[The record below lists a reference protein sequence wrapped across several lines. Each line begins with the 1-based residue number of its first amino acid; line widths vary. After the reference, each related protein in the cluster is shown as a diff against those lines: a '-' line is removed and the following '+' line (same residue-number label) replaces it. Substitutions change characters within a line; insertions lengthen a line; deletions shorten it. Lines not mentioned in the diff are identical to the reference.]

1 MYRIPSTLNGDLD
14 YTQSLIDQFKT
25 GEIQAGQLKSNRVP
39 MGIYEQ
45 RKNQHYMLRLR
56 CAGGL
61 VTPEQLA
68 KIAFVGHQL
77 STSHLHVTTR
87 QEIQIHNVDIE
98 DAIPALKK
106 LEKVGISS
114 AGGGGNTVRNM
125 MVDDRSGLTAD
136 EEFDV
141 YPYVEE
147 LTSRLIAEKDS
158 FTMPRKYKVAIDTSV
173 ATANYSYIADLG
185 LQARIKDGQRGFR
198 VLIAGSA
205 ASNAHTG
212 WEVFDFLPEKD
223 LYRAAKALKNWFH
236 KYGNRRNRHKARM
249 RYVFYKY
256 GTEEAKRLYLEEFEE
271 LKKDGS
277 IDFEASALPL
287 EHHKPSFSPLGEKEV
302 KSEERRVKNSNPLGV
317 PADLQSDGK
326 QGTSKNEIIDV
337 EAFETWKRRYAHK
350 QTNAEGLKENLWYAY
365 IPLRHGNNST
375 DFFAE
380 VAEYLG
386 NYGNDVIRFTKKE
399 QIQVRN
405 IPEEYLTN
413 IYAFFKKL
421 GVYQID
427 YPVVVTN
434 LTCCTGADTCRLGIC
449 LPKGAIDGI
458 AKQLLD
464 SDLNLDAIPDFELRM
479 NGCTNICALA
489 TWGDLGFS
497 GRVGRVGDDPYPAY
511 TIWLPVKGKHEID
524 LQQGYIAAK
533 KIPAFVEDYLRD
545 VIAEQANYA
554 DYYEYVAKRGVNIVK
569 DLIAKYKEVAPY
581 SEKPDTFFD
590 FGDDEKFS
598 LIKYGKAECS
608 AGLFDIIEIDQ
619 DTIREKRK
627 EVEQL
632 LENTPQGVPA
642 DLQSAGKQAISG
654 GSKVPADLKSDGKQG
669 TSKIE
674 KLLHDIVFSENRM
687 LLVTRG
693 LDPRTD
699 EDVYQGFEKEFIAA
713 GIIPQKFKVLTE
725 KARNN
730 ESLISEKPL
739 IDELADLLNDLYQNM
754 DDSLQFKLPAAQSPT
769 DNTDNT
775 DSKEK
780 SAESA
785 KSARPKNGSEKEEK
799 SVSSVKSVGQKTGSE
814 KEEKSV
820 SSVKSVGQKNTSEK
834 EQKSVSSVK
843 SARQKNTSE
852 KEQKSSAGE
861 PEAISPDVKKD
872 FRGVMCPMNFVK
884 TKIALTPMQSGQ
896 ILEILLDDGAPI
908 ENVPGSV
915 KNEGHTI
922 LSTEKVENYWKVL
935 IKKK

>member
-14 YTQSLIDQFKT
+14 YTQSLIDQFKA

-125 MVDDRSGLTAD
+125 MVDDRSGLTSD

-173 ATANYSYIADLG
+173 ESANYSYIADLG

-256 GTEEAKRLYLEEFEE
+256 GSEEAKRLYLEEFES

-277 IDFEASALPL
+277 MDFYAPALPL
-287 EHHKPSFSPLGEKEV
+287 EHHKPAFAPLTEV
-302 KSEERRVKNSNPLGV
+302 KSEERRVKNSNVEEDCL
-317 PADLQSDGK
+317 
-326 QGTSKNEIIDV
+326 DV
-337 EAFETWKRRYAHK
+337 EAFNIWKQRYAHK

-365 IPLRHGNNST
+365 IPLKHGNNST

-405 IPEEYLTN
+405 IPEEYLPN

-421 GVYQID
+421 GVYQVD

-458 AKQLLD
+458 AKQLLA

-511 TIWLPVKGKHEID
+511 TVWLPAKGKHEID

-533 KIPAFVEDYLRD
+533 KLPAFVEDYLRD

-554 DYYEYVAKRGVNIVK
+554 DYYDYVAKRGVNIVK
-569 DLIAKYKEVAPY
+569 ELLAKYKEVAPF
-581 SEKPDTFFD
+581 SEEPDTFYD

-619 DTIREKRK
+619 DTIREKRA
-627 EVEQL
+627 EVDKL
-632 LENTPQGVPA
+632 LAESSHT
-642 DLQSAGKQAISG
+642 DLTDLTD
-654 GSKVPADLKSDGKQG
+654 GSDEKA
-669 TSKIE
+669 KIE

-699 EDVYQGFEKEFIAA
+699 DDVYNGFEKEFIAA
-713 GIIPQKFKVLTE
+713 GIIPQKFKVLTD

-730 ESLISEKPL
+730 ESLLSEKAL
-739 IDELADLLNDLYQNM
+739 IDELAELLNELYKNM
-754 DDSLQFKLPAAQSPT
+754 DDSLQFKLPSEKASADSADTSNKKEEDSASNKETESQSPSGVPADLQSDGKQGAS
-769 DNTDNT
+769 DNAT
-775 DSKEK
+775 SSEK
-780 SAESA
+780 SD
-785 KSARPKNGSEKEEK
+785 
-799 SVSSVKSVGQKTGSE
+799 
-814 KEEKSV
+814 
-820 SSVKSVGQKNTSEK
+820 
-834 EQKSVSSVK
+834 
-843 SARQKNTSE
+843 
-852 KEQKSSAGE
+852 
-861 PEAISPDVKKD
+861 EASDGIQPDVKKD

-884 TKIALTPMQSGQ
+884 TKIALTPMKSGQ

-915 KNEGHTI
+915 KNEGHTV
-922 LSTEKVENYWKVL
+922 LSTKKVENYWKVL
-935 IKKK
+935 IRKK

>member
-1 MYRIPSTLNGDLD
+1 LD
-14 YTQSLIDQFKT
+14 YTQSLIDQFKA

-277 IDFEASALPL
+277 IDFEAPALPL
-287 EHHKPSFSPLGEKEV
+287 EHHKPNFPPLKA
-302 KSEERRVKNSNPLGV
+302 PT
-317 PADLQSDGK
+317 D
-326 QGTSKNEIIDV
+326 
-337 EAFETWKRRYAHK
+337 FETWKRRYAHK

-458 AKQLLD
+458 AKQLLN
-464 SDLNLDAIPDFELRM
+464 SNLNLDAIPDFELRM

-554 DYYEYVAKRGVNIVK
+554 DYYDYVAKRGVNIVK

-581 SEKPDTFFD
+581 AEEPDTFFD

-627 EVEQL
+627 EVEL
-632 LENTPQGVPA
+632 LMGNIPQGIPA
-642 DLQSAGKQAISG
+642 DLQSDGKQA
-654 GSKVPADLKSDGKQG
+654 

-713 GIIPQKFKVLTE
+713 GIIPQKFKVLTD
-725 KARNN
+725 KARNS
-730 ESLISEKPL
+730 ESLIAEKPL
-739 IDELADLLNDLYQNM
+739 IDELANLLNDLYQNM
-754 DDSLQFKLPAAQSPT
+754 DDSLQFKFPAVQSPT
-769 DNTDNT
+769 DFTDNT

-780 SAESA
+780 SAES
-785 KSARPKNGSEKEEK
+785 NSEEEE
-799 SVSSVKSVGQKTGSE
+799 SVSFVKSVGQKSRSE
-814 KEEKSV
+814 NEEKSV
-820 SSVKSVGQKNTSEK
+820 SSVKSVGQKNTSE
-834 EQKSVSSVK
+834 
-843 SARQKNTSE
+843 N
-852 KEQKSSAGE
+852 EQKSSAGE
-861 PEAISPDVKKD
+861 QEAISPDVKKD

>member
-14 YTQSLIDQFKT
+14 YTQSLIDQFKA

-45 RKNQHYMLRLR
+45 CKNQHYMLRLR

-277 IDFEASALPL
+277 IDFEAPALPL
-287 EHHKPSFSPLGEKEV
+287 EHHKPNFPPLKA
-302 KSEERRVKNSNPLGV
+302 PT
-317 PADLQSDGK
+317 D
-326 QGTSKNEIIDV
+326 
-337 EAFETWKRRYAHK
+337 FETWKRRYAHK

-458 AKQLLD
+458 AKQLLN
-464 SDLNLDAIPDFELRM
+464 SNLNLDAIPDFELRM

-554 DYYEYVAKRGVNIVK
+554 DYYDYVAKRGVNIVK
-569 DLIAKYKEVAPY
+569 ELIAKYKEVAPY
-581 SEKPDTFFD
+581 SEEPDTFFD

-627 EVEQL
+627 EVEL
-632 LENTPQGVPA
+632 LMGNIPQGVPT
-642 DLQSAGKQAISG
+642 DLQ
-654 GSKVPADLKSDGKQG
+654 SDGKQA

-699 EDVYQGFEKEFIAA
+699 EDVYNGFEKEFIAA
-713 GIIPQKFKVLTE
+713 GIIPQKFKVLTD

-730 ESLISEKPL
+730 ESLIEQKPL

-754 DDSLQFKLPAAQSPT
+754 DDSLQFKLPA
-769 DNTDNT
+769 
-775 DSKEK
+775 EK
-780 SAESA
+780 TPVEQVA
-785 KSARPKNGSEKEEK
+785 EEK
-799 SVSSVKSVGQKTGSE
+799 TA
-814 KEEKSV
+814 EEKAPAEQV
-820 SSVKSVGQKNTSEK
+820 SEEK
-834 EQKSVSSVK
+834 APAEKA
-843 SARQKNTSE
+843 SAAEETE
-852 KEQKSSAGE
+852 T
-861 PEAISPDVKKD
+861 IVPDVKKD

>member
-1 MYRIPSTLNGDLD
+1 
-14 YTQSLIDQFKT
+14 
-25 GEIQAGQLKSNRVP
+25 
-39 MGIYEQ
+39 
-45 RKNQHYMLRLR
+45 
-56 CAGGL
+56 
-61 VTPEQLA
+61 
-68 KIAFVGHQL
+68 
-77 STSHLHVTTR
+77 
-87 QEIQIHNVDIE
+87 
-98 DAIPALKK
+98 
-106 LEKVGISS
+106 
-114 AGGGGNTVRNM
+114 
-125 MVDDRSGLTAD
+125 
-136 EEFDV
+136 
-141 YPYVEE
+141 
-147 LTSRLIAEKDS
+147 
-158 FTMPRKYKVAIDTSV
+158 
-173 ATANYSYIADLG
+173 
-185 LQARIKDGQRGFR
+185 
-198 VLIAGSA
+198 
-205 ASNAHTG
+205 
-212 WEVFDFLPEKD
+212 
-223 LYRAAKALKNWFH
+223 
-236 KYGNRRNRHKARM
+236 M

-256 GTEEAKRLYLEEFEE
+256 GTEEAKRLYLEEFEA
-271 LKKDGS
+271 LKKDDS
-277 IDFEASALPL
+277 IDFEAPALPL
-287 EHHKPSFSPLGEKEV
+287 EHHKPNFPALKIWNETSGEKRSSV
-302 KSEERRVKNSNPLGV
+302 K
-317 PADLQSDGK
+317 
-326 QGTSKNEIIDV
+326 EILDS

-380 VAEYLG
+380 VAEYLA

-554 DYYEYVAKRGVNIVK
+554 DYYDYVAKRGVNIVK
-569 DLIAKYKEVAPY
+569 ELIAKYKEVSPY
-581 SEKPDTFFD
+581 SEEPDTFFD

-619 DTIREKRK
+619 DTIREKLGEIDK
-627 EVEQL
+627 IL
-632 LENTPQGVPA
+632 GDDKSHT
-642 DLQSAGKQAISG
+642 DLTNLTDIVNEEDAK
-654 GSKVPADLKSDGKQG
+654 
-669 TSKIE
+669 KIE

-699 EDVYQGFEKEFIAA
+699 DDVYNGFEKEFIAA

-730 ESLISEKPL
+730 ESLTAEKAL
-739 IDELADLLNDLYQNM
+739 IDELAQLLNDLYQNM
-754 DDSLQFKLPAAQSPT
+754 DDSLQFKLPSDSSQT
-769 DNTDNT
+769 DAK

-780 SAESA
+780 DNQKEKSVESVCVSESKNANDKSAESV
-785 KSARPKNGSEKEEK
+785 GDQKEE
-799 SVSSVKSVGQKTGSE
+799 SNEFQ
-814 KEEKSV
+814 
-820 SSVKSVGQKNTSEK
+820 
-834 EQKSVSSVK
+834 
-843 SARQKNTSE
+843 
-852 KEQKSSAGE
+852 
-861 PEAISPDVKKD
+861 PDVKKD

>member
-14 YTQSLIDQFKT
+14 YTQSLIDQFKA

-277 IDFEASALPL
+277 IDFEAPALPL
-287 EHHKPSFSPLGEKEV
+287 EHHKPNF
-302 KSEERRVKNSNPLGV
+302 
-317 PADLQSDGK
+317 PALKAPTD
-326 QGTSKNEIIDV
+326 
-337 EAFETWKRRYAHK
+337 FETWKRRYAHK

-458 AKQLLD
+458 AKQLLN

-581 SEKPDTFFD
+581 SEDPDTFFD

-627 EVEQL
+627 EVEL
-632 LENTPQGVPA
+632 LIGNTPQGVPA
-642 DLQSAGKQAISG
+642 VLQ
-654 GSKVPADLKSDGKQG
+654 SDGKQG

-699 EDVYQGFEKEFIAA
+699 EDVYNGFEKEFIAA
-713 GIIPQKFKVLTE
+713 GIIPQKFKVLTD

-769 DNTDNT
+769 DFTDNT

-780 SAESA
+780 SAESNSKEE
-785 KSARPKNGSEKEEK
+785 KSVGEENGSEKEEK
-799 SVSSVKSVGQKTGSE
+799 SVSSVKSVGPKTGSE
-814 KEEKSV
+814 NEEKSV
-820 SSVKSVGQKNTSEK
+820 SSVKSVGQKNRSE
-834 EQKSVSSVK
+834 
-843 SARQKNTSE
+843 N
-852 KEQKSSAGE
+852 EQKSSAGE
-861 PEAISPDVKKD
+861 LEAISPDVKKD

>member
-277 IDFEASALPL
+277 IDFEAPALPL
-287 EHHKPSFSPLGEKEV
+287 EHHKPGF
-302 KSEERRVKNSNPLGV
+302 
-317 PADLQSDGK
+317 PALKAPTD
-326 QGTSKNEIIDV
+326 
-337 EAFETWKRRYAHK
+337 FETWKRRYAHK

-449 LPKGAIDGI
+449 LPKGAIDVI
-458 AKQLLD
+458 AKQLLN

-533 KIPAFVEDYLRD
+533 KIPVFVEDYLRD
-545 VIAEQANYA
+545 VIAEQANYT
-554 DYYEYVAKRGVNIVK
+554 DYYDYVAKRGVDIVK
-569 DLIAKYKEVAPY
+569 NLIAKYKEVAPY
-581 SEKPDTFFD
+581 SEEPDTFFD

-627 EVEQL
+627 EVEL
-632 LENTPQGVPA
+632 LMGNTPQGVPA
-642 DLQSAGKQAISG
+642 DLQS
-654 GSKVPADLKSDGKQG
+654 DGKQE

-699 EDVYQGFEKEFIAA
+699 EDVYNGFEKEFIAA
-713 GIIPQKFKVLTE
+713 GIIPQKFKVLTD
-725 KARNN
+725 KARNS
-730 ESLISEKPL
+730 ESLIAEKPL
-739 IDELADLLNDLYQNM
+739 IDELANLLNDLYQNM
-754 DDSLQFKLPAAQSPT
+754 DDSLQFKLPAVQSPT
-769 DNTDNT
+769 DFTDNT
-775 DSKEK
+775 NSKEK
-780 SAESA
+780 SAGQKNRSEKEEKSVSSV
-785 KSARPKNGSEKEEK
+785 KSAGQKNRSEKEEK
-799 SVSSVKSVGQKTGSE
+799 SVSSVKSVGQKSRSE
-814 KEEKSV
+814 
-820 SSVKSVGQKNTSEK
+820 N
-834 EQKSVSSVK
+834 
-843 SARQKNTSE
+843 
-852 KEQKSSAGE
+852 EQKSSAGE

-872 FRGVMCPMNFVK
+872 FRDVMCPMNFVK

-915 KNEGHTI
+915 KNEDHTI

-935 IKKK
+935 IRKK

>member
-14 YTQSLIDQFKT
+14 YTQSLIDQFKA

-61 VTPEQLA
+61 VTPKQLA

-277 IDFEASALPL
+277 IDFEAPALPL
-287 EHHKPSFSPLGEKEV
+287 EHHKPNFPPLKA
-302 KSEERRVKNSNPLGV
+302 PT
-317 PADLQSDGK
+317 D
-326 QGTSKNEIIDV
+326 
-337 EAFETWKRRYAHK
+337 FETWKRRYAHK

-458 AKQLLD
+458 AKQLLN
-464 SDLNLDAIPDFELRM
+464 SNLNLDAIPDFELRM

-554 DYYEYVAKRGVNIVK
+554 DYYDYVAKRGVNIVK
-569 DLIAKYKEVAPY
+569 ELIAKYKEVAPY
-581 SEKPDTFFD
+581 SEEPDTFFD

-627 EVEQL
+627 EVEL
-632 LENTPQGVPA
+632 LMGNIPQGVPT
-642 DLQSAGKQAISG
+642 DLQ
-654 GSKVPADLKSDGKQG
+654 SDGKQA

-699 EDVYQGFEKEFIAA
+699 EDVYNGFEKEFIAA
-713 GIIPQKFKVLTE
+713 GIIPQKFKVLTD

-730 ESLISEKPL
+730 ESLIEQKPL

-754 DDSLQFKLPAAQSPT
+754 DDSLQFKLPA
-769 DNTDNT
+769 
-775 DSKEK
+775 EK
-780 SAESA
+780 TPVEQVA
-785 KSARPKNGSEKEEK
+785 EEK
-799 SVSSVKSVGQKTGSE
+799 TA
-814 KEEKSV
+814 EEKAPAEQV
-820 SSVKSVGQKNTSEK
+820 SEEK
-834 EQKSVSSVK
+834 APAEKA
-843 SARQKNTSE
+843 SAAEETE
-852 KEQKSSAGE
+852 T
-861 PEAISPDVKKD
+861 IVPDVKKD

>member
-14 YTQSLIDQFKT
+14 YTQSLIDQFKA
-25 GEIQAGQLKSNRVP
+25 GEIQASQLKSNRVP

-114 AGGGGNTVRNM
+114 AGGGGNTVRNI

-277 IDFEASALPL
+277 IDFEAPALPL
-287 EHHKPSFSPLGEKEV
+287 EHHKPNFPPLKT
-302 KSEERRVKNSNPLGV
+302 PT
-317 PADLQSDGK
+317 D
-326 QGTSKNEIIDV
+326 
-337 EAFETWKRRYAHK
+337 FETWKRRYAHK

-458 AKQLLD
+458 AKQLLN
-464 SDLNLDAIPDFELRM
+464 SNLNLDAIPDFELRM

-545 VIAEQANYA
+545 VIAEKANYA
-554 DYYEYVAKRGVNIVK
+554 DYYDYVAKRGVNIVK
-569 DLIAKYKEVAPY
+569 ELIAKYKEVAPY
-581 SEKPDTFFD
+581 SEEPDTFFD

-632 LENTPQGVPA
+632 L
-642 DLQSAGKQAISG
+642 
-654 GSKVPADLKSDGKQG
+654 SDGKQNTG
-669 TSKIE
+669 KIE

-699 EDVYQGFEKEFIAA
+699 EDVYYGFEKEFIAA
-713 GIIPQKFKVLTE
+713 GIIPQKFKVLTD

-730 ESLISEKPL
+730 ESLIEQKPL

-754 DDSLQFKLPAAQSPT
+754 DDSLQFKLPAVQSPT
-769 DNTDNT
+769 DFTDNT
-775 DSKEK
+775 DSKGK
-780 SAESA
+780 SA
-785 KSARPKNGSEKEEK
+785 
-799 SVSSVKSVGQKTGSE
+799 GQKNRSE
-814 KEEKSV
+814 DEEKSV
-820 SSVKSVGQKNTSEK
+820 SSVKSVGQKNTSE
-834 EQKSVSSVK
+834 
-843 SARQKNTSE
+843 N
-852 KEQKSSAGE
+852 EQKSSAGE
-861 PEAISPDVKKD
+861 PEAVSPDVKKD

-922 LSTEKVENYWKVL
+922 LFTEKVENYWKVL

>member
-14 YTQSLIDQFKT
+14 YTQSLIDQFKA

-98 DAIPALKK
+98 DAIPALKE

-147 LTSRLIAEKDS
+147 LTSRLIEEKDS

-277 IDFEASALPL
+277 IDFEAPALPL
-287 EHHKPSFSPLGEKEV
+287 EHHKPNFPPLKA
-302 KSEERRVKNSNPLGV
+302 PT
-317 PADLQSDGK
+317 D
-326 QGTSKNEIIDV
+326 
-337 EAFETWKRRYAHK
+337 FETWKRRYAHK

-458 AKQLLD
+458 AKQLLN
-464 SDLNLDAIPDFELRM
+464 SNLNLDAIPDFELRM

-554 DYYEYVAKRGVNIVK
+554 DYYDYVAKRGVNIVK
-569 DLIAKYKEVAPY
+569 ELIAKYKEVAPY
-581 SEKPDTFFD
+581 AEEPDTFFD

-627 EVEQL
+627 EVEL
-632 LENTPQGVPA
+632 LMGNIPQGVPA
-642 DLQSAGKQAISG
+642 DLQS
-654 GSKVPADLKSDGKQG
+654 DGKQE

-699 EDVYQGFEKEFIAA
+699 EDVYNGFEKEFIAA
-713 GIIPQKFKVLTE
+713 GIIPQKFKVLTD

-730 ESLISEKPL
+730 ESLIEQKPL

-754 DDSLQFKLPAAQSPT
+754 DDSLQFKLPA
-769 DNTDNT
+769 
-775 DSKEK
+775 EK
-780 SAESA
+780 TLVEQVAEEKTAEEKASAEQVSEGKAPAEKASA
-785 KSARPKNGSEKEEK
+785 AEETETI
-799 SVSSVKSVGQKTGSE
+799 V
-814 KEEKSV
+814 
-820 SSVKSVGQKNTSEK
+820 
-834 EQKSVSSVK
+834 
-843 SARQKNTSE
+843 
-852 KEQKSSAGE
+852 
-861 PEAISPDVKKD
+861 PDVKKD

>member
-14 YTQSLIDQFKT
+14 YTQSLIDQFKA

-277 IDFEASALPL
+277 IDFEAPALPL
-287 EHHKPSFSPLGEKEV
+287 EHHKPNFPPLKA
-302 KSEERRVKNSNPLGV
+302 PT
-317 PADLQSDGK
+317 D
-326 QGTSKNEIIDV
+326 
-337 EAFETWKRRYAHK
+337 FETWKRRYAHK

-458 AKQLLD
+458 AKQLLN
-464 SDLNLDAIPDFELRM
+464 SNLNLDAIPDFELRM

-554 DYYEYVAKRGVNIVK
+554 DYYDYVAKRGVNIVK
-569 DLIAKYKEVAPY
+569 ELIAKYKEVAPY
-581 SEKPDTFFD
+581 SEEPDTFFD

-627 EVEQL
+627 EVEL
-632 LENTPQGVPA
+632 LMGNTPQGVPA
-642 DLQSAGKQAISG
+642 DLQSDGKQA
-654 GSKVPADLKSDGKQG
+654 

-699 EDVYQGFEKEFIAA
+699 EDVYNGFEKEFIAA
-713 GIIPQKFKVLTE
+713 GIIPQKFKVLTD

-730 ESLISEKPL
+730 ESLIEQKPL

-754 DDSLQFKLPAAQSPT
+754 DDSLQFKLPA
-769 DNTDNT
+769 
-775 DSKEK
+775 EK
-780 SAESA
+780 TPVEQVA
-785 KSARPKNGSEKEEK
+785 EEK
-799 SVSSVKSVGQKTGSE
+799 APAE
-814 KEEKSV
+814 KASAAEETETIV
-820 SSVKSVGQKNTSEK
+820 
-834 EQKSVSSVK
+834 
-843 SARQKNTSE
+843 
-852 KEQKSSAGE
+852 
-861 PEAISPDVKKD
+861 PDVKKD

>member
-14 YTQSLIDQFKT
+14 YTQSLIDQFKA

-125 MVDDRSGLTAD
+125 IVDDRSGLTAD

-173 ATANYSYIADLG
+173 ATGNYSYIADLG

-277 IDFEASALPL
+277 IDFEAPALPL
-287 EHHKPSFSPLGEKEV
+287 EHHKPNFPPLKA
-302 KSEERRVKNSNPLGV
+302 PT
-317 PADLQSDGK
+317 D
-326 QGTSKNEIIDV
+326 
-337 EAFETWKRRYAHK
+337 FETWKHRYAHK

-458 AKQLLD
+458 AKQLLN
-464 SDLNLDAIPDFELRM
+464 SNLNLDAIPDFELRM

-545 VIAEQANYA
+545 VITEQANYA
-554 DYYEYVAKRGVNIVK
+554 DYYDYVAKRGVNIVK
-569 DLIAKYKEVAPY
+569 DLIAKYKEIAPY
-581 SEKPDTFFD
+581 SEEPDTFFD

-632 LENTPQGVPA
+632 L
-642 DLQSAGKQAISG
+642 
-654 GSKVPADLKSDGKQG
+654 SDGKQN
-669 TSKIE
+669 TDKIE

-699 EDVYQGFEKEFIAA
+699 EDVYNGFEKEFIAA
-713 GIIPQKFKVLTE
+713 GIIPQKFKVLTD

-730 ESLISEKPL
+730 ESLIEQKPL
-739 IDELADLLNDLYQNM
+739 IDELADLLNNLYQNM
-754 DDSLQFKLPAAQSPT
+754 DDSLQFKLPA
-769 DNTDNT
+769 
-775 DSKEK
+775 EK
-780 SAESA
+780 TPVEQVS
-785 KSARPKNGSEKEEK
+785 EEK
-799 SVSSVKSVGQKTGSE
+799 APAE
-814 KEEKSV
+814 KASAAEETETFV
-820 SSVKSVGQKNTSEK
+820 
-834 EQKSVSSVK
+834 
-843 SARQKNTSE
+843 
-852 KEQKSSAGE
+852 
-861 PEAISPDVKKD
+861 PDVKKD

>member
-14 YTQSLIDQFKT
+14 YTQSLIDQFKA

-125 MVDDRSGLTAD
+125 IVDDRSGLTAD

-173 ATANYSYIADLG
+173 ATGNYSYIADLG

-277 IDFEASALPL
+277 IDFEAPALPL
-287 EHHKPSFSPLGEKEV
+287 EHHKPGFPALKVWNET
-302 KSEERRVKNSNPLGV
+302 PLGV

-326 QGTSKNEIIDV
+326 QRTSKNEIIDS

-458 AKQLLD
+458 AKQLLN

-569 DLIAKYKEVAPY
+569 DLIAKYKEIAPY
-581 SEKPDTFFD
+581 SEEPDTFFD

-627 EVEQL
+627 EVEL
-632 LENTPQGVPA
+632 LMRNTPQGVPA
-642 DLQSAGKQAISG
+642 DLQS
-654 GSKVPADLKSDGKQG
+654 DGKQE

-699 EDVYQGFEKEFIAA
+699 DDVYNGFEKEFIAA
-713 GIIPQKFKVLTE
+713 GIIPQKFKVLTD

-730 ESLISEKPL
+730 ESLIAEKPL
-739 IDELADLLNDLYQNM
+739 IDELAALLNDLYQNM
-754 DDSLQFKLPAAQSPT
+754 DDSLQFKLPNDSSQT
-769 DNTDNT
+769 DAK

-780 SAESA
+780 DNQ
-785 KSARPKNGSEKEEK
+785 KEK
-799 SVSSVKSVGQKTGSE
+799 SVESVKSVCVSE
-814 KEEKSV
+814 SKNANDKSAV
-820 SSVKSVGQKNTSEK
+820 
-834 EQKSVSSVK
+834 
-843 SARQKNTSE
+843 SARQKNTNE
-852 KEQKSSAGE
+852 NEQKSSAGE
-861 PEAISPDVKKD
+861 AESISPDVKKD

-896 ILEILLDDGAPI
+896 ILEILLDEGAPI

>member
-14 YTQSLIDQFKT
+14 YTQSLIDQFKA

-125 MVDDRSGLTAD
+125 IVDDRSGLTAD

-277 IDFEASALPL
+277 IDFEAPALPL
-287 EHHKPSFSPLGEKEV
+287 EHHKPNFPPLKA
-302 KSEERRVKNSNPLGV
+302 PT
-317 PADLQSDGK
+317 D
-326 QGTSKNEIIDV
+326 
-337 EAFETWKRRYAHK
+337 FETWKRRYAHK
-350 QTNAEGLKENLWYAY
+350 QTNTEGLKENLWYAY

-458 AKQLLD
+458 AKQLLN
-464 SDLNLDAIPDFELRM
+464 SNLNLDAIPDFELRM

-554 DYYEYVAKRGVNIVK
+554 DYYDYVAKRGVNIVK
-569 DLIAKYKEVAPY
+569 ELIAKYKEVAPY
-581 SEKPDTFFD
+581 SEEPDTFFD

-627 EVEQL
+627 EVEL
-632 LENTPQGVPA
+632 LMGNTPQGVPA
-642 DLQSAGKQAISG
+642 DLQSDGKQAI
-654 GSKVPADLKSDGKQG
+654 
-669 TSKIE
+669 SKIE

-699 EDVYQGFEKEFIAA
+699 EDVYNGFEKEFIAA
-713 GIIPQKFKVLTE
+713 GIIPQKFKVLTD

-730 ESLISEKPL
+730 ESLIEQKPL

-754 DDSLQFKLPAAQSPT
+754 DDSLQFKLTA
-769 DNTDNT
+769 
-775 DSKEK
+775 EK
-780 SAESA
+780 TPVEQVA
-785 KSARPKNGSEKEEK
+785 EEK
-799 SVSSVKSVGQKTGSE
+799 TA
-814 KEEKSV
+814 EEKAPAEQV
-820 SSVKSVGQKNTSEK
+820 SEEK
-834 EQKSVSSVK
+834 APAEKA
-843 SARQKNTSE
+843 SAAEETE
-852 KEQKSSAGE
+852 T
-861 PEAISPDVKKD
+861 IVPDVKKD
-872 FRGVMCPMNFVK
+872 FRSVMCPMNFVK

>member
-14 YTQSLIDQFKT
+14 YTQSLIDQFKA

-61 VTPEQLA
+61 VTPKQLA

-277 IDFEASALPL
+277 IDFKAPALPL
-287 EHHKPSFSPLGEKEV
+287 EHHKPNF
-302 KSEERRVKNSNPLGV
+302 
-317 PADLQSDGK
+317 PALKAPTD
-326 QGTSKNEIIDV
+326 
-337 EAFETWKRRYAHK
+337 FETWKRRYAHK

-458 AKQLLD
+458 AKQLLN
-464 SDLNLDAIPDFELRM
+464 SNLNLDAIPDFELRM

-554 DYYEYVAKRGVNIVK
+554 DYYDYVAKRGVNIVK
-569 DLIAKYKEVAPY
+569 ELIAKYKEVAPY
-581 SEKPDTFFD
+581 SEEPDTFFD

-627 EVEQL
+627 EVEL
-632 LENTPQGVPA
+632 LMGNTPQGVPA
-642 DLQSAGKQAISG
+642 DLQSDGKQAI
-654 GSKVPADLKSDGKQG
+654 
-669 TSKIE
+669 SKIE

-699 EDVYQGFEKEFIAA
+699 EDVYNGFEKEFIAA
-713 GIIPQKFKVLTE
+713 GIIPQKFKVLTD

-730 ESLISEKPL
+730 ESLIEQKPL

-754 DDSLQFKLPAAQSPT
+754 DDSLQFKLTA
-769 DNTDNT
+769 
-775 DSKEK
+775 EK
-780 SAESA
+780 TPVEQVA
-785 KSARPKNGSEKEEK
+785 EEK
-799 SVSSVKSVGQKTGSE
+799 NA
-814 KEEKSV
+814 EEKAPAEQV
-820 SSVKSVGQKNTSEK
+820 SEEK
-834 EQKSVSSVK
+834 APAEKA
-843 SARQKNTSE
+843 SAAEETE
-852 KEQKSSAGE
+852 T
-861 PEAISPDVKKD
+861 IVPDVKKD
-872 FRGVMCPMNFVK
+872 FRSVMCPMNFVK

>member
-14 YTQSLIDQFKT
+14 YTQSLINQFKE

-277 IDFEASALPL
+277 IDFEAPALPL
-287 EHHKPSFSPLGEKEV
+287 EHHKPGF
-302 KSEERRVKNSNPLGV
+302 
-317 PADLQSDGK
+317 PALKAPTD
-326 QGTSKNEIIDV
+326 
-337 EAFETWKRRYAHK
+337 FETWKRRYAHK

-458 AKQLLD
+458 AKQLLN

-554 DYYEYVAKRGVNIVK
+554 DYYDYVAKRGVNIVK
-569 DLIAKYKEVAPY
+569 ELIAKYKEVAPY
-581 SEKPDTFFD
+581 AEEPDTFFD

-632 LENTPQGVPA
+632 LGNIPQGVPA
-642 DLQSAGKQAISG
+642 DLQS
-654 GSKVPADLKSDGKQG
+654 DGKQE

-699 EDVYQGFEKEFIAA
+699 EDVYNGFEKEFIAA
-713 GIIPQKFKVLTE
+713 GIIPQKFKVLTD

-730 ESLISEKPL
+730 ESLIEQKPL

-754 DDSLQFKLPAAQSPT
+754 DDSLQFKLPAVQSPT
-769 DNTDNT
+769 DFTDNT

-780 SAESA
+780 SAGQ
-785 KSARPKNGSEKEEK
+785 KNRSEDEDK
-799 SVSSVKSVGQKTGSE
+799 SVSSVKSVGQKS
-814 KEEKSV
+814 
-820 SSVKSVGQKNTSEK
+820 TSE
-834 EQKSVSSVK
+834 
-843 SARQKNTSE
+843 N
-852 KEQKSSAGE
+852 EQKSSAGE

-884 TKIALTPMQSGQ
+884 TKIALTPMLSGQ

>member
-14 YTQSLIDQFKT
+14 YTQSLIDQFKA

-277 IDFEASALPL
+277 IDFEAPALPL
-287 EHHKPSFSPLGEKEV
+287 EHHKPNF
-302 KSEERRVKNSNPLGV
+302 
-317 PADLQSDGK
+317 PALKAPTD
-326 QGTSKNEIIDV
+326 
-337 EAFETWKRRYAHK
+337 FETWKRRYAHK

-380 VAEYLG
+380 VAEYMG

-458 AKQLLD
+458 AKQLLN
-464 SDLNLDAIPDFELRM
+464 SNLNLDAIPDFELRM

-554 DYYEYVAKRGVNIVK
+554 DYYDYVAKRGVNIVK
-569 DLIAKYKEVAPY
+569 ELIAKYMEVAPY
-581 SEKPDTFFD
+581 SEEPDTFFD

-632 LENTPQGVPA
+632 L
-642 DLQSAGKQAISG
+642 
-654 GSKVPADLKSDGKQG
+654 SDGKQD

-713 GIIPQKFKVLTE
+713 GIIPQKFKVLTD
-725 KARNN
+725 KARNS
-730 ESLISEKPL
+730 ESLIAEKPL
-739 IDELADLLNDLYQNM
+739 IDELAQLLNDLYQNM
-754 DDSLQFKLPAAQSPT
+754 DDSLQFKLPAVQSPT
-769 DNTDNT
+769 DFTDNT

-780 SAESA
+780 SAESNSEEEESVSFV
-785 KSARPKNGSEKEEK
+785 KSVGQKSRSENEEK
-799 SVSSVKSVGQKTGSE
+799 SVSSVKF
-814 KEEKSV
+814 
-820 SSVKSVGQKNTSEK
+820 VGQKNTSEN
-834 EQKSVSSVK
+834 EQK
-843 SARQKNTSE
+843 T
-852 KEQKSSAGE
+852 SAGE

>member
-14 YTQSLIDQFKT
+14 YTQSLIDQFKA

-106 LEKVGISS
+106 LGKVGISS

-277 IDFEASALPL
+277 IDFEAPALPL
-287 EHHKPSFSPLGEKEV
+287 EHHKPNFPPLKA
-302 KSEERRVKNSNPLGV
+302 PT
-317 PADLQSDGK
+317 D
-326 QGTSKNEIIDV
+326 
-337 EAFETWKRRYAHK
+337 FETWKRRYAHK

-458 AKQLLD
+458 AKQLLN
-464 SDLNLDAIPDFELRM
+464 SNLNLDAIPDFELRM

-554 DYYEYVAKRGVNIVK
+554 DYYDYVAKRGVNIVK
-569 DLIAKYKEVAPY
+569 ELIAKYKEVAPY
-581 SEKPDTFFD
+581 SEEPDTFFD

-627 EVEQL
+627 EVEL
-632 LENTPQGVPA
+632 LMGNIPQGVPT
-642 DLQSAGKQAISG
+642 DLQ
-654 GSKVPADLKSDGKQG
+654 SDGKQA

-699 EDVYQGFEKEFIAA
+699 EDVYNGFEKEFIAA
-713 GIIPQKFKVLTE
+713 GIIPQKFKVLTD

-730 ESLISEKPL
+730 ESLIEQKPL
-739 IDELADLLNDLYQNM
+739 IDELVDLLNDLYQNM
-754 DDSLQFKLPAAQSPT
+754 DDSLQFKLPAEKTPVEQVA
-769 DNTDNT
+769 
-775 DSKEK
+775 KEK
-780 SAESA
+780 NA
-785 KSARPKNGSEKEEK
+785 EEK
-799 SVSSVKSVGQKTGSE
+799 APAEQVS
-814 KEEKSV
+814 EEKAPA
-820 SSVKSVGQKNTSEK
+820 EK
-834 EQKSVSSVK
+834 A
-843 SARQKNTSE
+843 SAAEETE
-852 KEQKSSAGE
+852 T
-861 PEAISPDVKKD
+861 IVPDVKKD

>member
-14 YTQSLIDQFKT
+14 YTQSLIDQFKA

-158 FTMPRKYKVAIDTSV
+158 FTMPRKYKVAIDTSE

-256 GTEEAKRLYLEEFEE
+256 GTEEAKRLYLEEFEK

-277 IDFEASALPL
+277 IDFEAPALPL
-287 EHHKPSFSPLGEKEV
+287 EHHKPNF
-302 KSEERRVKNSNPLGV
+302 
-317 PADLQSDGK
+317 PALKAPTD
-326 QGTSKNEIIDV
+326 
-337 EAFETWKRRYAHK
+337 FETWKRRYAHK

-458 AKQLLD
+458 AKQLLN
-464 SDLNLDAIPDFELRM
+464 SNLNLDAIPDFELRM

-554 DYYEYVAKRGVNIVK
+554 DYYDYVAKRGVNIVK
-569 DLIAKYKEVAPY
+569 ELIAKYKEVAPY
-581 SEKPDTFFD
+581 SEEPDTFFD

-627 EVEQL
+627 EVEL
-632 LENTPQGVPA
+632 LMGNIPQGVPT
-642 DLQSAGKQAISG
+642 DLQ
-654 GSKVPADLKSDGKQG
+654 SDGKQA

-699 EDVYQGFEKEFIAA
+699 EDVYNGFEKEFIAA
-713 GIIPQKFKVLTE
+713 GIIPQKFKVLTD

-730 ESLISEKPL
+730 ESLIEQKPL

-754 DDSLQFKLPAAQSPT
+754 DDSLQFKLPA
-769 DNTDNT
+769 
-775 DSKEK
+775 EK
-780 SAESA
+780 TPVEQVA
-785 KSARPKNGSEKEEK
+785 EEK
-799 SVSSVKSVGQKTGSE
+799 NA
-814 KEEKSV
+814 EEKAPA
-820 SSVKSVGQKNTSEK
+820 EK
-834 EQKSVSSVK
+834 A
-843 SARQKNTSE
+843 SAAEETE
-852 KEQKSSAGE
+852 T
-861 PEAISPDVKKD
+861 IVPDVKKD

>member
-14 YTQSLIDQFKT
+14 YTQSLIDQFKA

-125 MVDDRSGLTAD
+125 MVDDRSGLTSD

-277 IDFEASALPL
+277 IDFEAPALPL
-287 EHHKPSFSPLGEKEV
+287 EHHKPNF
-302 KSEERRVKNSNPLGV
+302 
-317 PADLQSDGK
+317 PALNASTD
-326 QGTSKNEIIDV
+326 
-337 EAFETWKRRYAHK
+337 FETWKRRYAHK

-458 AKQLLD
+458 AKQLLN

-533 KIPAFVEDYLRD
+533 KIPAFVVDYLRD

-554 DYYEYVAKRGVNIVK
+554 DYYDYVAKRGVNIVK

-581 SEKPDTFFD
+581 SEEPDTFFD

-632 LENTPQGVPA
+632 E
-642 DLQSAGKQAISG
+642 D
-654 GSKVPADLKSDGKQG
+654 

-699 EDVYQGFEKEFIAA
+699 DDVYNGFEKEFIAA
-713 GIIPQKFKVLTE
+713 GIIPKKFKVLTD

-769 DNTDNT
+769 DFTDNT
-775 DSKEK
+775 DLKEK

-785 KSARPKNGSEKEEK
+785 KSARQKDTSENE
-799 SVSSVKSVGQKTGSE
+799 Q
-814 KEEKSV
+814 KSV
-820 SSVKSVGQKNTSEK
+820 SSVKSVGQKNTSE
-834 EQKSVSSVK
+834 
-843 SARQKNTSE
+843 N
-852 KEQKSSAGE
+852 EQKSSAGE

>member
-14 YTQSLIDQFKT
+14 YTQSLIDQFKA

-277 IDFEASALPL
+277 IDFEAPALPL
-287 EHHKPSFSPLGEKEV
+287 EHHKPNF
-302 KSEERRVKNSNPLGV
+302 
-317 PADLQSDGK
+317 PALKAPTD
-326 QGTSKNEIIDV
+326 
-337 EAFETWKRRYAHK
+337 FETWKRRYAHK

-458 AKQLLD
+458 AKQLLN
-464 SDLNLDAIPDFELRM
+464 SNLNLDAIPDFELRM

-554 DYYEYVAKRGVNIVK
+554 DYYDYVAKRGVNIVK
-569 DLIAKYKEVAPY
+569 ELIAKYKEVAPY
-581 SEKPDTFFD
+581 SEEPDTFFD

-627 EVEQL
+627 EVEL
-632 LENTPQGVPA
+632 LMGNIPQGVPT
-642 DLQSAGKQAISG
+642 DLQ
-654 GSKVPADLKSDGKQG
+654 SDGKQA

-699 EDVYQGFEKEFIAA
+699 EDVYNGFEKEFIAA
-713 GIIPQKFKVLTE
+713 GIIPQKFKVLTD

-730 ESLISEKPL
+730 ESLIEQKPL

-754 DDSLQFKLPAAQSPT
+754 DDSLQFKLPV
-769 DNTDNT
+769 
-775 DSKEK
+775 EK
-780 SAESA
+780 TPVEQVA
-785 KSARPKNGSEKEEK
+785 EEK
-799 SVSSVKSVGQKTGSE
+799 TA
-814 KEEKSV
+814 EEKAPAEQV
-820 SSVKSVGQKNTSEK
+820 SEEK
-834 EQKSVSSVK
+834 APAEKA
-843 SARQKNTSE
+843 SAAEETE
-852 KEQKSSAGE
+852 T
-861 PEAISPDVKKD
+861 IVPDVKKD

>member
-14 YTQSLIDQFKT
+14 YTQSLIDQFKA

-277 IDFEASALPL
+277 IDFKAPALPL
-287 EHHKPSFSPLGEKEV
+287 EHHKPNFPPLKA
-302 KSEERRVKNSNPLGV
+302 PT
-317 PADLQSDGK
+317 D
-326 QGTSKNEIIDV
+326 
-337 EAFETWKRRYAHK
+337 FETWKRRYAHK

-458 AKQLLD
+458 AKQLLN
-464 SDLNLDAIPDFELRM
+464 SNLNLDAIPDFELRM

-554 DYYEYVAKRGVNIVK
+554 DYYDYVAKRGVNIVK
-569 DLIAKYKEVAPY
+569 ELIAKYKEVAPY
-581 SEKPDTFFD
+581 SEEPDTFFD

-632 LENTPQGVPA
+632 LGNTPQGVPA
-642 DLQSAGKQAISG
+642 DLQSGGKQE
-654 GSKVPADLKSDGKQG
+654 

-699 EDVYQGFEKEFIAA
+699 EDVYNGFEKEFIAA
-713 GIIPQKFKVLTE
+713 GIIPQKFKVLTD

-730 ESLISEKPL
+730 ESLIEQKPL

-754 DDSLQFKLPAAQSPT
+754 DDSLQFKLPA
-769 DNTDNT
+769 
-775 DSKEK
+775 EK
-780 SAESA
+780 TPVEQVA
-785 KSARPKNGSEKEEK
+785 EEK
-799 SVSSVKSVGQKTGSE
+799 TA
-814 KEEKSV
+814 EEKAPAEQV
-820 SSVKSVGQKNTSEK
+820 SEEK
-834 EQKSVSSVK
+834 APAEKA
-843 SARQKNTSE
+843 SAAEETE
-852 KEQKSSAGE
+852 T
-861 PEAISPDVKKD
+861 IVPDVKKD

>member
-14 YTQSLIDQFKT
+14 YTQSLIDQFKA

-141 YPYVEE
+141 YSYVEE

-277 IDFEASALPL
+277 IDFEAPALPL
-287 EHHKPSFSPLGEKEV
+287 EHHKPNFPPLKA
-302 KSEERRVKNSNPLGV
+302 PT
-317 PADLQSDGK
+317 D
-326 QGTSKNEIIDV
+326 
-337 EAFETWKRRYAHK
+337 FETWKRRYAHK

-458 AKQLLD
+458 AKQLLN
-464 SDLNLDAIPDFELRM
+464 SNLNLDAIPDFELRM

-545 VIAEQANYA
+545 VIAEQTNYA
-554 DYYEYVAKRGVNIVK
+554 DYYDYVAKRGVNIVK
-569 DLIAKYKEVAPY
+569 ELIAKYKEVAPY
-581 SEKPDTFFD
+581 SEEPDTFFD

-632 LENTPQGVPA
+632 L
-642 DLQSAGKQAISG
+642 
-654 GSKVPADLKSDGKQG
+654 SDGKQNTG
-669 TSKIE
+669 KIE

-699 EDVYQGFEKEFIAA
+699 EDVYNGFEKEFIAA
-713 GIIPQKFKVLTE
+713 GIIPQKFKVLTD

-730 ESLISEKPL
+730 ESLIAEKPL

-754 DDSLQFKLPAAQSPT
+754 DDSLQFKLPA
-769 DNTDNT
+769 
-775 DSKEK
+775 EK
-780 SAESA
+780 TPVEQVA
-785 KSARPKNGSEKEEK
+785 EEK
-799 SVSSVKSVGQKTGSE
+799 NA
-814 KEEKSV
+814 EEKAPAEQV
-820 SSVKSVGQKNTSEK
+820 SEEK
-834 EQKSVSSVK
+834 APAEKA
-843 SARQKNTSE
+843 SAAEETE
-852 KEQKSSAGE
+852 T
-861 PEAISPDVKKD
+861 IVPDVKKD

>member
-14 YTQSLIDQFKT
+14 YTQSLIDQFKA

-158 FTMPRKYKVAIDTSV
+158 FTMPRKYKVAIDTSM

-256 GTEEAKRLYLEEFEE
+256 GTEEAKRLYLEEFEA
-271 LKKDGS
+271 LKKDDS
-277 IDFEASALPL
+277 IDFEAPALPL
-287 EHHKPSFSPLGEKEV
+287 EHHKPSFSPLDA
-302 KSEERRVKNSNPLGV
+302 PT
-317 PADLQSDGK
+317 D
-326 QGTSKNEIIDV
+326 
-337 EAFETWKRRYAHK
+337 FETWKRRYAHK

-458 AKQLLD
+458 AKQLLN
-464 SDLNLDAIPDFELRM
+464 SDLNLDVIPDFELRM

-554 DYYEYVAKRGVNIVK
+554 DYYDYVAKRGVNIVK

-581 SEKPDTFFD
+581 SEEPDTFFD

-632 LENTPQGVPA
+632 E
-642 DLQSAGKQAISG
+642 D
-654 GSKVPADLKSDGKQG
+654 

-699 EDVYQGFEKEFIAA
+699 EDVYNGFEKEFIAA
-713 GIIPQKFKVLTE
+713 GIIPQKFKVLTD

-754 DDSLQFKLPAAQSPT
+754 DDSLQFKLPAVQSPT
-769 DNTDNT
+769 DFTDNT

-785 KSARPKNGSEKEEK
+785 KSARQKNTSENEQK
-799 SVSSVKSVGQKTGSE
+799 SVSSVKSVGPKTGS
-814 KEEKSV
+814 KNAKDKSA
-820 SSVKSVGQKNTSEK
+820 
-834 EQKSVSSVK
+834 K
-843 SARQKNTSE
+843 SARQKDTSE
-852 KEQKSSAGE
+852 NEQKSSAGE
-861 PEAISPDVKKD
+861 AESISPDVKKD

>member
-1 MYRIPSTLNGDLD
+1 MYRIPSTLKGDLD
-14 YTQSLIDQFKT
+14 YTQSLIDQFKA

-98 DAIPALKK
+98 DAVPALRK
-106 LEKVGISS
+106 LEKIGISS

-125 MVDDRSGLTAD
+125 MVDDRSGLTAE

-158 FTMPRKYKVAIDTSV
+158 FTMPRKYKVAIDASV
-173 ATANYSYIADLG
+173 DTANYSYIADLG
-185 LQARIKDGQRGFR
+185 LQARIKDGKRGFR

-277 IDFEASALPL
+277 IDFEAPALPL
-287 EHHKPSFSPLGEKEV
+287 KHHKPSFSPLSEKEM
-302 KSEERRVKNSNPLGV
+302 KSEERRVNNS
-317 PADLQSDGK
+317 SDFFDSE
-326 QGTSKNEIIDV
+326 T
-337 EAFETWKRRYAHK
+337 FETWKRRYTHK

-380 VAEYLG
+380 VAEYLN

-449 LPKGAIDGI
+449 LPKGAIDAI
-458 AKQLLD
+458 AKQLLS
-464 SDLNLDAIPDFELRM
+464 SDLNLDTIPDFELRM

-511 TIWLPVKGKHEID
+511 TVWLPVKGKHEID

-545 VIAEQANYA
+545 VIQEQANYA
-554 DYYEYVAKRGVNIVK
+554 NYYDYVAKRSAVFIK
-569 DLIAKYKEVAPY
+569 ELIAKYKEIAPFT
-581 SEKPDTFFD
+581 EEPDTFYD

-627 EVEQL
+627 EVDQL
-632 LENTPQGVPA
+632 LQDKTLKEST
-642 DLQSAGKQAISG
+642 SANQEQAN
-654 GSKVPADLKSDGKQG
+654 KV
-669 TSKIE
+669 E

-699 EDVYQGFEKEFIAA
+699 EDVYNGFEKEFIAA
-713 GIIPQKFKVLTE
+713 GIIPQKFKILTD
-725 KARNN
+725 KARSN
-730 ESLISEKPL
+730 ESLIEYKPL

-754 DDSLQFKLPAAQSPT
+754 DDSLQFKLSSDSSQT
-769 DNTDNT
+769 DAK

-780 SAESA
+780 DNQ
-785 KSARPKNGSEKEEK
+785 KEK
-799 SVSSVKSVGQKTGSE
+799 SVKSVCVSE
-814 KEEKSV
+814 SKNANDKSV
-820 SSVKSVGQKNTSEK
+820 SSVKSVGQKNGSENEEK
-834 EQKSVSSVK
+834 E
-843 SARQKNTSE
+843 SAE
-852 KEQKSSAGE
+852 SA
-861 PEAISPDVKKD
+861 AISPDVKKD

-915 KNEGHTI
+915 KGEGHTI
-922 LSTEKVENYWKVL
+922 LSTEKIENYWKVL
-935 IKKK
+935 IRKK

>member
-14 YTQSLIDQFKT
+14 YTQSLIDQFKA

-277 IDFEASALPL
+277 IDFEAPALPL
-287 EHHKPSFSPLGEKEV
+287 EHHKPNFPPLKA
-302 KSEERRVKNSNPLGV
+302 PT
-317 PADLQSDGK
+317 D
-326 QGTSKNEIIDV
+326 
-337 EAFETWKRRYAHK
+337 FETWKRRYAHK

-554 DYYEYVAKRGVNIVK
+554 DYYDYVAKRGVNIVK

-581 SEKPDTFFD
+581 SEEPDTFFD

-632 LENTPQGVPA
+632 L
-642 DLQSAGKQAISG
+642 
-654 GSKVPADLKSDGKQG
+654 SDGKQN
-669 TSKIE
+669 TDKIE

-699 EDVYQGFEKEFIAA
+699 EDVYNGFEKEFIAA
-713 GIIPQKFKVLTE
+713 GIIPQKFKVLTD

-730 ESLISEKPL
+730 ESLIEQKPF

-754 DDSLQFKLPAAQSPT
+754 DDSLQFKLPA
-769 DNTDNT
+769 
-775 DSKEK
+775 EK
-780 SAESA
+780 TPVEQFS
-785 KSARPKNGSEKEEK
+785 EEK
-799 SVSSVKSVGQKTGSE
+799 VPAE
-814 KEEKSV
+814 KASAAEETETIV
-820 SSVKSVGQKNTSEK
+820 
-834 EQKSVSSVK
+834 
-843 SARQKNTSE
+843 
-852 KEQKSSAGE
+852 
-861 PEAISPDVKKD
+861 PDVKKD

>member
-14 YTQSLIDQFKT
+14 YTQSLIDQFKA

-256 GTEEAKRLYLEEFEE
+256 GTEEAKRLYLEEFEK

-277 IDFEASALPL
+277 IDFEAPALPL
-287 EHHKPSFSPLGEKEV
+287 EHHKPNFPPLKA
-302 KSEERRVKNSNPLGV
+302 PT
-317 PADLQSDGK
+317 D
-326 QGTSKNEIIDV
+326 
-337 EAFETWKRRYAHK
+337 FETWKRRYAHK

-449 LPKGAIDGI
+449 LPKGAINGI
-458 AKQLLD
+458 AKQLLN

-554 DYYEYVAKRGVNIVK
+554 DYYDYVAKRGVNIVK

-581 SEKPDTFFD
+581 SEEPDTFFD

-627 EVEQL
+627 EVEL
-632 LENTPQGVPA
+632 LMGNIPQGVPT
-642 DLQSAGKQAISG
+642 DLQ
-654 GSKVPADLKSDGKQG
+654 SDGKQA

-699 EDVYQGFEKEFIAA
+699 EDVYNGFEKEFIAA
-713 GIIPQKFKVLTE
+713 GIIPQKFKVLTD

-730 ESLISEKPL
+730 ESLIEQKPL

-754 DDSLQFKLPAAQSPT
+754 DDSLQFKLPAVQSPT
-769 DNTDNT
+769 DFTDNT

-780 SAESA
+780 SAGQKNRSEDED
-785 KSARPKNGSEKEEK
+785 KSVSSVKSVGQRNRSENEEK
-799 SVSSVKSVGQKTGSE
+799 SVSSVKSVGQKSTNE
-814 KEEKSV
+814 
-820 SSVKSVGQKNTSEK
+820 N
-834 EQKSVSSVK
+834 
-843 SARQKNTSE
+843 
-852 KEQKSSAGE
+852 EQKSSAGE

-922 LSTEKVENYWKVL
+922 LSTEKVENYRKVL

>member
-14 YTQSLIDQFKT
+14 YTQSLIDQFKA

-77 STSHLHVTTR
+77 STSHLHITTR

-98 DAIPALKK
+98 DVIPALKK
-106 LEKVGISS
+106 LEKVSISS

-277 IDFEASALPL
+277 IDFKAPALPL
-287 EHHKPSFSPLGEKEV
+287 EHHKPNFPPLKA
-302 KSEERRVKNSNPLGV
+302 PT
-317 PADLQSDGK
+317 D
-326 QGTSKNEIIDV
+326 
-337 EAFETWKRRYAHK
+337 FETWKRRYAHK

-458 AKQLLD
+458 AKQLLN
-464 SDLNLDAIPDFELRM
+464 SNLNLDAIPDFELRM

-545 VIAEQANYA
+545 VIAEQANYV
-554 DYYEYVAKRGVNIVK
+554 DYYDYVAKRGVNIVK
-569 DLIAKYKEVAPY
+569 ELIAKYKEVAPY
-581 SEKPDTFFD
+581 SEEPDTFFD

-627 EVEQL
+627 EVEL
-632 LENTPQGVPA
+632 LMGNTPQGVPA
-642 DLQSAGKQAISG
+642 DLQSDGKQA
-654 GSKVPADLKSDGKQG
+654 

-699 EDVYQGFEKEFIAA
+699 EDVYNGFEKEFIAA
-713 GIIPQKFKVLTE
+713 GIIPQKFKVLTD

-730 ESLISEKPL
+730 ESLIEQKPL

-754 DDSLQFKLPAAQSPT
+754 DDSLQFKLTA
-769 DNTDNT
+769 
-775 DSKEK
+775 EK
-780 SAESA
+780 TPVEQVA
-785 KSARPKNGSEKEEK
+785 EEK
-799 SVSSVKSVGQKTGSE
+799 NA
-814 KEEKSV
+814 EEKAPAEQV
-820 SSVKSVGQKNTSEK
+820 SEEK
-834 EQKSVSSVK
+834 APAEKA
-843 SARQKNTSE
+843 SAAEETE
-852 KEQKSSAGE
+852 T
-861 PEAISPDVKKD
+861 IVPDVKKD

>member
-14 YTQSLIDQFKT
+14 YTQSLIDQFKA

-287 EHHKPSFSPLGEKEV
+287 VHHKTNFPPLKA
-302 KSEERRVKNSNPLGV
+302 PT
-317 PADLQSDGK
+317 D
-326 QGTSKNEIIDV
+326 
-337 EAFETWKRRYAHK
+337 FETWKRRYAHK

-458 AKQLLD
+458 AKQLLN
-464 SDLNLDAIPDFELRM
+464 SNLNLDAIPDFELRM

-554 DYYEYVAKRGVNIVK
+554 DYYDYVAKRGVNIVK
-569 DLIAKYKEVAPY
+569 ELIAKYKEIAPY
-581 SEKPDTFFD
+581 SEEPDTFFD

-627 EVEQL
+627 EVEL
-632 LENTPQGVPA
+632 LMGNIPQGVPA
-642 DLQSAGKQAISG
+642 DLQS
-654 GSKVPADLKSDGKQG
+654 DGKQNTG
-669 TSKIE
+669 KIE

-699 EDVYQGFEKEFIAA
+699 EDVYNGFEKEFIAA
-713 GIIPQKFKVLTE
+713 GIIPQKFKVLTD

-730 ESLISEKPL
+730 ESLIEQKPL

-754 DDSLQFKLPAAQSPT
+754 DDSLQFKLTAEKTPVEQVAEEKAAE
-769 DNTDNT
+769 
-775 DSKEK
+775 EK
-780 SAESA
+780 ASAEQVS
-785 KSARPKNGSEKEEK
+785 EEK
-799 SVSSVKSVGQKTGSE
+799 APAE
-814 KEEKSV
+814 KASAAEETETIV
-820 SSVKSVGQKNTSEK
+820 
-834 EQKSVSSVK
+834 
-843 SARQKNTSE
+843 
-852 KEQKSSAGE
+852 
-861 PEAISPDVKKD
+861 PDVKKD

>member
-14 YTQSLIDQFKT
+14 YTQSLIDQFKA
-25 GEIQAGQLKSNRVP
+25 GEIPAGQLKSNRVP

-277 IDFEASALPL
+277 IDFKAPALPL
-287 EHHKPSFSPLGEKEV
+287 EHHKPNFPPLKA
-302 KSEERRVKNSNPLGV
+302 PT
-317 PADLQSDGK
+317 D
-326 QGTSKNEIIDV
+326 
-337 EAFETWKRRYAHK
+337 FETWKRRYAHK

-458 AKQLLD
+458 AKQLLN
-464 SDLNLDAIPDFELRM
+464 SNLNLDAIPDFELRM

-554 DYYEYVAKRGVNIVK
+554 DYYDYVAKRGVNIVK

-581 SEKPDTFFD
+581 SEEPDTFFD

-627 EVEQL
+627 EVEL
-632 LENTPQGVPA
+632 LMGNIPQGVPA
-642 DLQSAGKQAISG
+642 DLQSDGKQA
-654 GSKVPADLKSDGKQG
+654 

-699 EDVYQGFEKEFIAA
+699 EDVYNGFEKEFIAA
-713 GIIPQKFKVLTE
+713 GIIPQKFKVLTD

-730 ESLISEKPL
+730 ESLIEQKPL

-754 DDSLQFKLPAAQSPT
+754 DDSLQFKLPA
-769 DNTDNT
+769 
-775 DSKEK
+775 EK
-780 SAESA
+780 TPVEQIA
-785 KSARPKNGSEKEEK
+785 EEK
-799 SVSSVKSVGQKTGSE
+799 APAE
-814 KEEKSV
+814 KASAAEETETIV
-820 SSVKSVGQKNTSEK
+820 
-834 EQKSVSSVK
+834 
-843 SARQKNTSE
+843 
-852 KEQKSSAGE
+852 
-861 PEAISPDVKKD
+861 PDVKKD

>member
-14 YTQSLIDQFKT
+14 YTQSLIDQFKA

-173 ATANYSYIADLG
+173 ATANYSNIADLG

-256 GTEEAKRLYLEEFEE
+256 GTEEAKRLYLEEFKE

-277 IDFEASALPL
+277 IDFEAPALPL
-287 EHHKPSFSPLGEKEV
+287 EHHKPNFPPLKA
-302 KSEERRVKNSNPLGV
+302 PT
-317 PADLQSDGK
+317 D
-326 QGTSKNEIIDV
+326 
-337 EAFETWKRRYAHK
+337 FETWKRRYAHK

-458 AKQLLD
+458 AKQLLN
-464 SDLNLDAIPDFELRM
+464 SNLNLDAIPDFELRM

-554 DYYEYVAKRGVNIVK
+554 DYYDYVAKRGVDIVK
-569 DLIAKYKEVAPY
+569 ELIAKYKEVAPY
-581 SEKPDTFFD
+581 SEEPDTFFD

-627 EVEQL
+627 EVEL
-632 LENTPQGVPA
+632 LMGNIPLGVTA
-642 DLQSAGKQAISG
+642 DLQS
-654 GSKVPADLKSDGKQG
+654 DGKQNTG
-669 TSKIE
+669 KIE

-699 EDVYQGFEKEFIAA
+699 EDVYNGFEKEFIAA
-713 GIIPQKFKVLTE
+713 GIIPQKFKVLTD

-730 ESLISEKPL
+730 ESLIEQKPL

-754 DDSLQFKLPAAQSPT
+754 DDSLQFKLPA
-769 DNTDNT
+769 
-775 DSKEK
+775 EK
-780 SAESA
+780 TPVEQDA
-785 KSARPKNGSEKEEK
+785 EEK
-799 SVSSVKSVGQKTGSE
+799 NA
-814 KEEKSV
+814 EEKAPAEQV
-820 SSVKSVGQKNTSEK
+820 SEEK
-834 EQKSVSSVK
+834 APAEKA
-843 SARQKNTSE
+843 SAAEETE
-852 KEQKSSAGE
+852 TIA
-861 PEAISPDVKKD
+861 PDVKKD

>member
-14 YTQSLIDQFKT
+14 YTQSLIDQFKA

-61 VTPEQLA
+61 VTPKQLA

-277 IDFEASALPL
+277 IDFEAPALPL
-287 EHHKPSFSPLGEKEV
+287 EHHKPNFPPLKT
-302 KSEERRVKNSNPLGV
+302 PT
-317 PADLQSDGK
+317 D
-326 QGTSKNEIIDV
+326 
-337 EAFETWKRRYAHK
+337 FETWKRRYAHK
-350 QTNAEGLKENLWYAY
+350 QTNVEGLKENLWYAY

-413 IYAFFKKL
+413 IYVFFKKL

-458 AKQLLD
+458 AKQLLN
-464 SDLNLDAIPDFELRM
+464 SNLNLDAIPDFELRM

-511 TIWLPVKGKHEID
+511 TVWLPVKGKHEID

-545 VIAEQANYA
+545 VIQEQANYA
-554 DYYEYVAKRGVNIVK
+554 DYYDYVAKRGAGFIK
-569 DLIAKYKEVAPY
+569 ELIAKYKEIAPFT
-581 SEKPDTFFD
+581 EEPDTFYD

-619 DTIREKRK
+619 DTIREKLGEIDK
-627 EVEQL
+627 IL
-632 LENTPQGVPA
+632 GDDKSHT
-642 DLQSAGKQAISG
+642 DLTNLTDIVNEEDAK
-654 GSKVPADLKSDGKQG
+654 
-669 TSKIE
+669 KIE

-713 GIIPQKFKVLTE
+713 GIIPMKFKVLTD

-730 ESLISEKPL
+730 NSLIAEKPL
-739 IDELADLLNDLYQNM
+739 IDELAQLLNDLYQNM
-754 DDSLQFKLPAAQSPT
+754 DDSLQFKLSSDSSQT
-769 DNTDNT
+769 DAK

-780 SAESA
+780 DNQ
-785 KSARPKNGSEKEEK
+785 KEK
-799 SVSSVKSVGQKTGSE
+799 SVKSVCVSE
-814 KEEKSV
+814 SKNANDKSV
-820 SSVKSVGQKNTSEK
+820 SSVKSVGQKNGSENEEK
-834 EQKSVSSVK
+834 K
-843 SARQKNTSE
+843 SAE
-852 KEQKSSAGE
+852 SA
-861 PEAISPDVKKD
+861 AISPDVKKD

-915 KNEGHTI
+915 KGEGHTI
-922 LSTEKVENYWKVL
+922 LSTEKIENYWKVL
-935 IKKK
+935 IRKK

>member
-14 YTQSLIDQFKT
+14 YTQSLIDQFKA

-277 IDFEASALPL
+277 IDFEAPALPL
-287 EHHKPSFSPLGEKEV
+287 EHHKPNFPPLKA
-302 KSEERRVKNSNPLGV
+302 PT
-317 PADLQSDGK
+317 D
-326 QGTSKNEIIDV
+326 
-337 EAFETWKRRYAHK
+337 FETWKRRYAHK

-421 GVYQID
+421 DVYQID

-458 AKQLLD
+458 AKQLLN

-545 VIAEQANYA
+545 VIAEQANYT

-569 DLIAKYKEVAPY
+569 NLIAKYKEVAPY
-581 SEKPDTFFD
+581 SEEPDTFFD

-627 EVEQL
+627 EVEL
-632 LENTPQGVPA
+632 LMGNTPQGVPA
-642 DLQSAGKQAISG
+642 DLQS
-654 GSKVPADLKSDGKQG
+654 DGKQE

-699 EDVYQGFEKEFIAA
+699 EDVYNGFEKEFIAA
-713 GIIPQKFKVLTE
+713 GIIPQKFKVLTD

-730 ESLISEKPL
+730 ESLIEQKPL

-754 DDSLQFKLPAAQSPT
+754 DDSLQFKLTA
-769 DNTDNT
+769 
-775 DSKEK
+775 EK
-780 SAESA
+780 TPVEQVA
-785 KSARPKNGSEKEEK
+785 EEK
-799 SVSSVKSVGQKTGSE
+799 AA
-814 KEEKSV
+814 EEKTPAEQV
-820 SSVKSVGQKNTSEK
+820 SEEK
-834 EQKSVSSVK
+834 APAEKA
-843 SARQKNTSE
+843 SAAEETE
-852 KEQKSSAGE
+852 T
-861 PEAISPDVKKD
+861 IVPDVKKD

>member
-14 YTQSLIDQFKT
+14 YTQSLIDQFKA

-277 IDFEASALPL
+277 IDFEAPALPL
-287 EHHKPSFSPLGEKEV
+287 EHHKPNFPPLKA
-302 KSEERRVKNSNPLGV
+302 PT
-317 PADLQSDGK
+317 D
-326 QGTSKNEIIDV
+326 
-337 EAFETWKRRYAHK
+337 FETWKRRYAHK

-458 AKQLLD
+458 AKQLLN
-464 SDLNLDAIPDFELRM
+464 SNLNLDAIPDFELRM

-533 KIPAFVEDYLRD
+533 KIPVFVEDYLRD

-554 DYYEYVAKRGVNIVK
+554 DYYDYVAKRGVNIVK
-569 DLIAKYKEVAPY
+569 ELIAKYKEIAPY
-581 SEKPDTFFD
+581 SEEPDTFFD

-627 EVEQL
+627 EVEL
-632 LENTPQGVPA
+632 LMGNTPQGVPA
-642 DLQSAGKQAISG
+642 DLQS
-654 GSKVPADLKSDGKQG
+654 DGKQE

-699 EDVYQGFEKEFIAA
+699 DDVYNGFEKEFIAA
-713 GIIPQKFKVLTE
+713 GIIPQKFKVLTD
-725 KARNN
+725 KARNS
-730 ESLISEKPL
+730 ESLIAEKPL

-754 DDSLQFKLPAAQSPT
+754 DDSLQFKLPAVQSPT
-769 DNTDNT
+769 DFTDNT
-775 DSKEK
+775 NSKEK
-780 SAESA
+780 SAESN
-785 KSARPKNGSEKEEK
+785 SDEDK
-799 SVSSVKSVGQKTGSE
+799 SVSSVKSVGQKSRNE
-814 KEEKSV
+814 NEQKSV
-820 SSVKSVGQKNTSEK
+820 SSVKSVGQKNTNE
-834 EQKSVSSVK
+834 
-843 SARQKNTSE
+843 N
-852 KEQKSSAGE
+852 EQKSSAGE

-935 IKKK
+935 IRKK

>member
-14 YTQSLIDQFKT
+14 YTQSLIDQFKA

-277 IDFEASALPL
+277 IDFEAPELPL
-287 EHHKPSFSPLGEKEV
+287 EHHKPNF
-302 KSEERRVKNSNPLGV
+302 
-317 PADLQSDGK
+317 PALKAPTDF
-326 QGTSKNEIIDV
+326 EI
-337 EAFETWKRRYAHK
+337 WKRRYAHK

-458 AKQLLD
+458 AKQLLN
-464 SDLNLDAIPDFELRM
+464 SNLNLDAIPDFELRM
-479 NGCTNICALA
+479 NGCSNICALA

-554 DYYEYVAKRGVNIVK
+554 DYYDYVAKRGVNIVK
-569 DLIAKYKEVAPY
+569 ELIAKYKEVAPY
-581 SEKPDTFFD
+581 SEEPDTFFD

-627 EVEQL
+627 EVEL
-632 LENTPQGVPA
+632 LMGNIPQGVPT
-642 DLQSAGKQAISG
+642 DLQ
-654 GSKVPADLKSDGKQG
+654 SDGKQA

-699 EDVYQGFEKEFIAA
+699 EDVYNGFEKEFIAA
-713 GIIPQKFKVLTE
+713 GIIPQKFKVLTD

-730 ESLISEKPL
+730 ESLIEQKPL

-754 DDSLQFKLPAAQSPT
+754 DDSLQFKLPA
-769 DNTDNT
+769 
-775 DSKEK
+775 EK
-780 SAESA
+780 TPVEQVA
-785 KSARPKNGSEKEEK
+785 EEK
-799 SVSSVKSVGQKTGSE
+799 NA
-814 KEEKSV
+814 EEKAPAEQV
-820 SSVKSVGQKNTSEK
+820 SEEK
-834 EQKSVSSVK
+834 APAEKA
-843 SARQKNTSE
+843 SAAEETE
-852 KEQKSSAGE
+852 T
-861 PEAISPDVKKD
+861 IVPDVKKD

>member
-14 YTQSLIDQFKT
+14 YTQSLIDQFKA

-277 IDFEASALPL
+277 IDFEAPALPL
-287 EHHKPSFSPLGEKEV
+287 EHHKPNFPPLKA
-302 KSEERRVKNSNPLGV
+302 PT
-317 PADLQSDGK
+317 D
-326 QGTSKNEIIDV
+326 
-337 EAFETWKRRYAHK
+337 FETWKRRYAHK

-458 AKQLLD
+458 AKQLLN

-554 DYYEYVAKRGVNIVK
+554 DYYDYVAKRGVNIVK
-569 DLIAKYKEVAPY
+569 ELIAKYKEVAPY
-581 SEKPDTFFD
+581 SEEPDTFFD

-627 EVEQL
+627 EVEL
-632 LENTPQGVPA
+632 LMGNIPQGVPA
-642 DLQSAGKQAISG
+642 DLQSDGKQA
-654 GSKVPADLKSDGKQG
+654 

-699 EDVYQGFEKEFIAA
+699 EDVYNGFEKEFIAA
-713 GIIPQKFKVLTE
+713 GIIPQKFKILTD

-730 ESLISEKPL
+730 ESLIEQKPL

-754 DDSLQFKLPAAQSPT
+754 DDSLQFKLPAVQSPT
-769 DNTDNT
+769 DFTDNT
-775 DSKEK
+775 DSKGK
-780 SAESA
+780 SA
-785 KSARPKNGSEKEEK
+785 
-799 SVSSVKSVGQKTGSE
+799 GQKNRSE
-814 KEEKSV
+814 DEEKSV
-820 SSVKSVGQKNTSEK
+820 SSVKSVGQKNTSEN
-834 EQKSVSSVK
+834 EQK
-843 SARQKNTSE
+843 T
-852 KEQKSSAGE
+852 SAGE

>member
-14 YTQSLIDQFKT
+14 YTQSLIDQFKA

-277 IDFEASALPL
+277 IDFEAPALPL
-287 EHHKPSFSPLGEKEV
+287 EHHKPSFSPLDA
-302 KSEERRVKNSNPLGV
+302 PT
-317 PADLQSDGK
+317 D
-326 QGTSKNEIIDV
+326 
-337 EAFETWKRRYAHK
+337 FETWKRRYAHK

-458 AKQLLD
+458 AKQLLN
-464 SDLNLDAIPDFELRM
+464 SNLNLDAIPDFELRM

-581 SEKPDTFFD
+581 SEEPDTFFD

-627 EVEQL
+627 EVEL
-632 LENTPQGVPA
+632 LMGNIPQGVPA
-642 DLQSAGKQAISG
+642 DLQSDGKQA
-654 GSKVPADLKSDGKQG
+654 

-699 EDVYQGFEKEFIAA
+699 EDVYNGFEKEFIAA
-713 GIIPQKFKVLTE
+713 GIIPQKFKVLTD
-725 KARNN
+725 KARSN
-730 ESLISEKPL
+730 ESLMAENPL

-754 DDSLQFKLPAAQSPT
+754 DDSLQFKLPAVQSPT

-780 SAESA
+780 SAGQ
-785 KSARPKNGSEKEEK
+785 KNRSEDEDK
-799 SVSSVKSVGQKTGSE
+799 SVSSVKSVGQKSTSE
-814 KEEKSV
+814 NEEK
-820 SSVKSVGQKNTSEK
+820 
-834 EQKSVSSVK
+834 
-843 SARQKNTSE
+843 A
-852 KEQKSSAGE
+852 SAGE
-861 PEAISPDVKKD
+861 PEAVSPDVKKD

>member
-14 YTQSLIDQFKT
+14 YTQSLIDQFKA

-125 MVDDRSGLTAD
+125 IVDDRSGLTAD

-277 IDFEASALPL
+277 IDFKAPALPL
-287 EHHKPSFSPLGEKEV
+287 EHHKPNFPPLKA
-302 KSEERRVKNSNPLGV
+302 PT
-317 PADLQSDGK
+317 D
-326 QGTSKNEIIDV
+326 
-337 EAFETWKRRYAHK
+337 FETWKRRYAHK

-458 AKQLLD
+458 AKQLLN
-464 SDLNLDAIPDFELRM
+464 SNLNLDAIPDFELRM

-497 GRVGRVGDDPYPAY
+497 GRVGRVCDDPYPAY

-554 DYYEYVAKRGVNIVK
+554 DYYDYVAKRGVNIVK
-569 DLIAKYKEVAPY
+569 ELIAKYKEVAPY
-581 SEKPDTFFD
+581 SEEPDTFFD

-632 LENTPQGVPA
+632 LGNIPQGVPA
-642 DLQSAGKQAISG
+642 DLQS
-654 GSKVPADLKSDGKQG
+654 DGKQE

-699 EDVYQGFEKEFIAA
+699 EDVYNGFEKEFIAA
-713 GIIPQKFKVLTE
+713 GIIPQKFKVLTD

-730 ESLISEKPL
+730 KSLIAEKPL
-739 IDELADLLNDLYQNM
+739 IDELAQLLNDLYQNM
-754 DDSLQFKLPAAQSPT
+754 DDSLQFKLPSDSSQT
-769 DNTDNT
+769 DAK

-780 SAESA
+780 DNQ
-785 KSARPKNGSEKEEK
+785 KEK
-799 SVSSVKSVGQKTGSE
+799 SVESVKSVCVSESKNEE
-814 KEEKSV
+814 KE
-820 SSVKSVGQKNTSEK
+820 
-834 EQKSVSSVK
+834 
-843 SARQKNTSE
+843 SA
-852 KEQKSSAGE
+852 
-861 PEAISPDVKKD
+861 AISPDVKKD

>member
-14 YTQSLIDQFKT
+14 YTQSLIDQFKA

-277 IDFEASALPL
+277 IDFEAPALPL
-287 EHHKPSFSPLGEKEV
+287 EHHKPNFPPLKA
-302 KSEERRVKNSNPLGV
+302 PT
-317 PADLQSDGK
+317 D
-326 QGTSKNEIIDV
+326 
-337 EAFETWKRRYAHK
+337 FETWKRRYAHK

-458 AKQLLD
+458 AKQLLN
-464 SDLNLDAIPDFELRM
+464 SNLNLDAIPDFELRM

-554 DYYEYVAKRGVNIVK
+554 DYYDYVAKRGVNIVK
-569 DLIAKYKEVAPY
+569 ELIAKYKEVAPY
-581 SEKPDTFFD
+581 SEEPDTFFD

-627 EVEQL
+627 EVEL
-632 LENTPQGVPA
+632 LMGNIPQGVPT
-642 DLQSAGKQAISG
+642 DLQ
-654 GSKVPADLKSDGKQG
+654 SDGKQA

-699 EDVYQGFEKEFIAA
+699 EDVYNGFEKEFIAA
-713 GIIPQKFKVLTE
+713 GIIPQKFKVLTD

-730 ESLISEKPL
+730 ESLIEQKPL

-754 DDSLQFKLPAAQSPT
+754 DDSLQFKLPA
-769 DNTDNT
+769 
-775 DSKEK
+775 EK
-780 SAESA
+780 TPVEQVA
-785 KSARPKNGSEKEEK
+785 EEK
-799 SVSSVKSVGQKTGSE
+799 TA
-814 KEEKSV
+814 EEKAPAEQV
-820 SSVKSVGQKNTSEK
+820 SEEK
-834 EQKSVSSVK
+834 APAEKA
-843 SARQKNTSE
+843 SAAEETE
-852 KEQKSSAGE
+852 T
-861 PEAISPDVKKD
+861 IVPDVKKD

-922 LSTEKVENYWKVL
+922 LSTEKAENYWKVL

>member
-1 MYRIPSTLNGDLD
+1 MYRIPSTLDGDLD
-14 YTQSLIDQFKT
+14 YTQSLIDQFKA
-25 GEIQAGQLKSNRVP
+25 GEIQAGQLKSHRVP

-61 VTPEQLA
+61 ITPEQLA

-87 QEIQIHNVDIE
+87 QEIQIHNVDLQ
-98 DAIPALKK
+98 DAIPALRK

-173 ATANYSYIADLG
+173 ETANFSYIADLG
-185 LQARIKDGQRGFR
+185 LQARIKDGKRGFR

-212 WEVFDFLPEKD
+212 WEVFDFLPEVD

-256 GTEEAKRLYLEEFEE
+256 GAEEAKRLYLEEFEA

-277 IDFEASALPL
+277 IDFYAPQLPL
-287 EHHKPSFSPLGEKEV
+287 EHHKPSFA
-302 KSEERRVKNSNPLGV
+302 
-317 PADLQSDGK
+317 PAAPHSSLFDKWK
-326 QGTSKNEIIDV
+326 Q
-337 EAFETWKRRYAHK
+337 RYAHK
-350 QTNAEGLKENLWYAY
+350 QTNQEGLKENLWYAY
-365 IPLRHGNNST
+365 IPLKHGNNST

-380 VAEYLG
+380 VAEYMK
-386 NYGNDVIRFTKKE
+386 NYGNDVLRFTKKE

-405 IPEEYLTN
+405 IPEEYLPN
-413 IYAFFKKL
+413 IYRFFKKL
-421 GVYQID
+421 GAYQVD

-449 LPKGAIDGI
+449 LPKGAIDAI

-464 SDLNLDAIPDFELRM
+464 SDLNLDAIPDLEIRM
-479 NGCTNICALA
+479 NGCTNICAVA
-489 TWGDLGFS
+489 TWADLGFS

-511 TIWLPVKGKHEID
+511 TVWLPVKGKHELD

-533 KIPAFVEDYLRD
+533 KIPEFVEDYLRD
-545 VIAEQANYA
+545 VIAEIPNYA
-554 DYYEYVAKRGVNIVK
+554 DYYDYVAKRGVETVK
-569 DLIAKYKEVAPY
+569 ELLAKYKEVPAFT
-581 SEKPDTFFD
+581 ENPDTFYD
-590 FGDDEKFS
+590 WGDDEKFS

-627 EVEQL
+627 EVDAL
-632 LENTPQGVPA
+632 AA
-642 DLQSAGKQAISG
+642 DDKQ
-654 GSKVPADLKSDGKQG
+654 
-669 TSKIE
+669 KIE

-699 EDVYQGFEKEFIAA
+699 DDVYNGFEKEFIEA
-713 GIIPQKFKVLTE
+713 GIIPQKFKVLTD
-725 KARNN
+725 KARQN
-730 ESLISEKPL
+730 ESLIAEKPL

-754 DDSLQFKLPAAQSPT
+754 DDSLQFKVPT
-769 DNTDNT
+769 ENTDGTN
-775 DSKEK
+775 SKTKE
-780 SAESA
+780 EA
-785 KSARPKNGSEKEEK
+785 KSVESKAEGTSEIEK
-799 SVSSVKSVGQKTGSE
+799 SVESVKSVGE
-814 KEEKSV
+814 N
-820 SSVKSVGQKNTSEK
+820 NT
-834 EQKSVSSVK
+834 
-843 SARQKNTSE
+843 
-852 KEQKSSAGE
+852 
-861 PEAISPDVKKD
+861 EAIEPDIKKD

-884 TKIALTPMQSGQ
+884 TKIALTPMKSGQ

-915 KNEGHTI
+915 KNEGHTV
-922 LSTEKVENYWKVL
+922 LSTEKVDNYWKVL
-935 IKKK
+935 IRKK